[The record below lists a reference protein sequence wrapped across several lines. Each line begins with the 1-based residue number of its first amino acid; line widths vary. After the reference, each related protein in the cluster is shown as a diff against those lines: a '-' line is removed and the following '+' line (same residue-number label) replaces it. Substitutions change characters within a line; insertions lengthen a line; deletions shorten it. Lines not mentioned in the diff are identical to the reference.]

1 MRLVAHGGPSYFVG
15 PFPFREP
22 MPSVANR
29 HIAET
34 EYKNI
39 AILLVIKGIAIV
51 YIRKFCYIRSA
62 KSKNKLHFL
71 DMAKVVYKSYNQ
83 NDSLL
88 FPHCIGDFIPENDPV
103 RVLDAIVEHLDIS
116 AIEATYKGGGASSF
130 APRMLLKVVLYAYL
144 QNIHSGRKMEAMLK
158 RDINFMWLSGMQ
170 HPDFN
175 TINLFRKNRLADVM
189 DDIFTQV
196 VQMLVDAKFVSL
208 EVQYIDG
215 TKIEAN
221 ANKYT
226 FVWKKATRTNQDKL
240 DLKVKSILR
249 EAESVLDMEFKDES
263 DNVMTAEEMQ
273 KRTDDIL
280 SQMDASGISDKKL
293 RKAVTTVK
301 DESVPKMK
309 EYEEKLEIVGERGSY
324 SKTDKDATFMRMKED
339 AMNNGQTKPGYNVQ
353 IATENQ
359 FITNYGLYHQAND
372 QGTMIPFL
380 ESFRERYG
388 TQSTTVCAD
397 SGYGSE
403 MNYEYMV
410 SKQIT
415 PFVKYNMFHAEM
427 KRKRRNNPFLIEN
440 MFYNKELD
448 FYVCPM
454 GQHMEL
460 VGTKRDTSE
469 LGYVSTRSM
478 YRAND
483 CSKCPLRSMCY
494 TGQCNQRTI
503 VVNHRNNE
511 LRAMV
516 RELLT
521 SDEGLMHR
529 SRRPIEPEAVFGQ
542 IKYDNHFKRFCYRG
556 KRLVKAEFA
565 AIAIAHNIRKMI
577 SKGYNVH
584 SELVLG

>member
-1 MRLVAHGGPSYFVG
+1 MSESFVI
-15 PFPFREP
+15 FEVR
-22 MPSVANR
+22 NQNN
-29 HIAET
+29 T
-34 EYKNI
+34 
-39 AILLVIKGIAIV
+39 LTQT
-51 YIRKFCYIRSA
+51 
-62 KSKNKLHFL
+62 
-71 DMAKVVYKSYNQ
+71 DMAKVVYKSYTQ
-83 NDSLL
+83 NDNLL
-88 FPHCIGDFIPENDPV
+88 FPHCIGDFIPGNDPV

-116 AIEATYKGGGASSF
+116 AIEATYRGGGASSF
-130 APRMLLKVVLYAYL
+130 DPRMLLKVILYAYL
-144 QNIHSGRKMEAMLK
+144 QNIHSGRKMEALLK
-158 RDINFMWLSGMQ
+158 RDVNFMWLSGMQ
-170 HPDFN
+170 RPDFN
-175 TINLFRKNRLADVM
+175 TINLFRKSRLADVM

-196 VQMLVDAKFVSL
+196 VRMLVDAKFVSL

-226 FVWKKATRTNQDKL
+226 FVWKKATKTNRDKL

-249 EAESVLDMEFKDES
+249 EAERVLNIELKDES

-280 SQMDASGISDKKL
+280 AQMDEKGISDKKL
-293 RKAVTTVK
+293 LKEISKVK
-301 DESVPKMK
+301 EEAVPKMT

-380 ESFRERYG
+380 ESFNERYG

-403 MNYEYMV
+403 MNYEYMI
-410 SKQIT
+410 SHRIT

-427 KRKRRNNPFLIEN
+427 KRKRRNNPFLVEN
-440 MFYNKELD
+440 LFYNKESD
-448 FYVCPM
+448 YYVCPM
-454 GQHMEL
+454 GQHL
-460 VGTKRDTSE
+460 KFVNQTKERSD
-469 LGYVSTRSM
+469 LGYESAKSV
-478 YRAND
+478 YRAKD
-483 CSKCPLRSMCY
+483 CSRCPLRSMCY
-494 TGQCNQRTI
+494 KGKHNARTI
-503 VVNHRNNE
+503 EVNHRNNE
-511 LRAMV
+511 LRAMA

-521 SDEGLMHR
+521 SNEGLMHR

-542 IKYDNHFKRFCYRG
+542 IKYDNHFKRFSYRG
-556 KRLVKAEFA
+556 KRLVSAEFA
-565 AIAIAHNIRKMI
+565 TIAVAHNIRKMI
-577 SKGYNVH
+577 AKGYCAC
-584 SELVLG
+584 SEVAVG

>member
-1 MRLVAHGGPSYFVG
+1 MSGSFVI
-15 PFPFREP
+15 FEVR
-22 MPSVANR
+22 NQNN
-29 HIAET
+29 T
-34 EYKNI
+34 
-39 AILLVIKGIAIV
+39 LTLT
-51 YIRKFCYIRSA
+51 
-62 KSKNKLHFL
+62 
-71 DMAKVVYKSYNQ
+71 DMAKVTYKSYNQ

-130 APRMLLKVVLYAYL
+130 APRMLLKVILYAYL
-144 QNIHSGRKMEAMLK
+144 QNIHSGRKMEALLK
-158 RDINFMWLSGMQ
+158 RDVNFMWLSGMQ
-170 HPDFN
+170 RPDFN

-226 FVWKKATRTNQDKL
+226 FVWKKATKTNQDKL

-249 EAESVLDMEFKDES
+249 EAERVLNMELRDES

-280 SQMDASGISDKKL
+280 ALMDEKGISDKKL
-293 RKAVTTVK
+293 RKEVTKVK
-301 DESVPKMK
+301 EESVPKMK

-359 FITNYGLYHQAND
+359 FITNYGLYSSPTD
-372 QGTMIPFL
+372 QGTLIPFL
-380 ESFRERYG
+380 NSFEDRYG
-388 TQSTTVCAD
+388 VRSSTVCAD

-403 MNYEYMV
+403 MNYEHMV

-427 KRKRRNNPFLIEN
+427 KRKRRKNAFLIEN

-454 GQHMEL
+454 GQHLEF
-460 VGTKRDTSE
+460 VKQIKEKSD
-469 LGYVSTRSM
+469 LGYESTKSV
-478 YRAND
+478 YRAKD
-483 CSKCPLRSMCY
+483 CSRCPLRGMCY
-494 TGQCNQRTI
+494 KGKHNARTI
-503 VVNHRNNE
+503 EVNHRNNE
-511 LRAMV
+511 LRAMA

-542 IKYDNHFKRFCYRG
+542 IKYDNHFKRFSYRG
-556 KRLVKAEFA
+556 KRLVNAEFA
-565 AIAIAHNIRKMI
+565 AIAVAHNIRKMI
-577 SKGYNVH
+577 SKGYCVC
-584 SELVLG
+584 SEVAVG

>member
-1 MRLVAHGGPSYFVG
+1 
-15 PFPFREP
+15 
-22 MPSVANR
+22 
-29 HIAET
+29 
-34 EYKNI
+34 
-39 AILLVIKGIAIV
+39 
-51 YIRKFCYIRSA
+51 
-62 KSKNKLHFL
+62 
-71 DMAKVVYKSYNQ
+71 MAKVVYKSYNQ

-130 APRMLLKVVLYAYL
+130 APRMLLKVILYAYL
-144 QNIHSGRKMEAMLK
+144 QNVYSGRKMEALLK
-158 RDINFMWLSGMQ
+158 RDVNFMWLSGMQ
-170 HPDFN
+170 RPDFN
-175 TINLFRKNRLADVM
+175 TINLFRKYRLADVM

-226 FVWKKATRTNQDKL
+226 FVWKKATKTNQDKL

-249 EAESVLDMEFKDES
+249 EAERVLNMELKDES
-263 DNVMTAEEMQ
+263 ANVMTAEEMQ
-273 KRTDDIL
+273 KRTDEIL
-280 SQMDASGISDKKL
+280 ARMDENGISDKKL
-293 RKAVTTVK
+293 RKEVTKVK
-301 DESVPKMK
+301 EESVPKMK
-309 EYEEKLEIVGERGSY
+309 EYEEKLEIAGERGSY

-359 FITNYGLYHQAND
+359 FITNYGLYSSPTD
-372 QGTMIPFL
+372 QGTLIPFL
-380 ESFRERYG
+380 NSFESRYG
-388 TQSTTVCAD
+388 LQSSTVCAD

-410 SKQIT
+410 SNQIT

-427 KRKRRNNPFLIEN
+427 KRKRKNNPFLVEN

-454 GQHMEL
+454 GQHLEF
-460 VGTKRDTSE
+460 VTERHGVSE
-469 LGYVSTRSM
+469 LGYGFTTSVYRST
-478 YRAND
+478 N
-483 CSKCPLRSMCY
+483 CSGCPLRSMCY
-494 TGQCNQRTI
+494 KGKCNTRTI
-503 VVNHRNNE
+503 EVNHRNNE
-511 LRAMV
+511 LRAMA

-521 SDEGLMHR
+521 SEDGLKHR

-542 IKYDNHFKRFCYRG
+542 IKYDNNFKRFRYRG
-556 KRLVKAEFA
+556 NKLVKAEFA
-565 AIAIAHNIRKMI
+565 AIAVAHNIRKMI
-577 SKGYNVH
+577 SKGYCACATEV
-584 SELVLG
+584 VG